1 MAEKKPFVKN
11 AADPQQVKEAGAKVK
26 LNRDQEL
33 DDIRAI
39 LALPEGRRFLARVLA
54 QFKVAQLHWRPGAEI
69 NRDVGHF
76 ECASFILG
84 EIVRADAAVGAQMLT
99 EAYQAEL
106 EKE

>member
-1 MAEKKPFVKN
+1 MSKPLVRN
-11 AADPQQVKEAGAKVK
+11 AADPEQVKAAGSKAKIA
-26 LNRDQEL
+26 RDEEL
-33 DDIRAI
+33 EDIREI
-39 LALPEGRRFLARVLA
+39 LALKSGRRFLSKILA
-54 QFKVAQLHWRPGAEI
+54 KFKVAQLHWRPGAEI

-84 EIVRADAAVGAQMLT
+84 EIIRADPAIGAQMLT

>member
-1 MAEKKPFVKN
+1 MKKEALVKN
-11 AADPQQVKEAGAKVK
+11 VADPQQVRDAGVKVK
-26 LNRDQEL
+26 MERDREL
-33 DDIRAI
+33 EDIRFI
-39 LALPEGRRFLARVLA
+39 LTLQEGRRFLSRVLA
-54 QFKVAQLHWRPGAEI
+54 KFKVAQLHWRPGAEI

-84 EIVRADAAVGAQMLT
+84 EIVRADAAIGAQMLT